1 MAEVKNR
8 TPLAEGEQ
16 DMSELLRVRREKLR
30 ELQESG
36 NDPYQ
41 ITKYPVDND
50 SANIKA
56 NFEQLEGKPVS
67 IAGRMMSKRGMGK
80 VSSALNG
87 VGFMCMTSF
96 SIQT

>member
-41 ITKYPVDND
+41 ITK
-50 SANIKA
+50 
-56 NFEQLEGKPVS
+56 
-67 IAGRMMSKRGMGK
+67 
-80 VSSALNG
+80 
-87 VGFMCMTSF
+87 
-96 SIQT
+96 